1 MFATL
6 TQAEVEQRETQKQV
20 VNVSGVFSVVGFHG
34 IKLDLTV
41 LGEWENHVQRRILP
55 YSIIYCTE

>member
-34 IKLDLTV
+34 IKFNCSWGMGKSLAKEDSSLQYH
-41 LGEWENHVQRRILP
+41 LLYRI
-55 YSIIYCTE
+55 